1 MLLGLGFS
9 VDGVLG
15 LWCEAIWVF
24 GVGLFIKTYKN
35 NPGKRTLQLAKGR
48 SGHHSEIE
56 EGRNFEIQLS
66 ILNNL

>member
-9 VDGVLG
+9 VDGVYACGVRTLGFLG
-15 LWCEAIWVF
+15 L
-24 GVGLFIKTYKN
+24 GLFIKTYKY